1 MSESTEQMI
10 KRILERYNPDHDLA
24 PPSVPEVTWT
34 DRQLLAIVEHQQ
46 GQISVLRE
54 MIGSLRHFV
63 ITGES
68 PLA

>member
-10 KRILERYNPDHDLA
+10 RRILERYNPDHDLA
-24 PPSVPEVTWT
+24 PVPAPEVTWT

-46 GQISVLRE
+46 GQIAVLME

-63 ITGES
+63 ITGET
-68 PLA
+68 PLD